1 RMLAGQ
7 TQYWLAQLA
16 GMSPLH
22 LTSDTAAV
30 QRHSSRGERVRLELP
45 DGWLAGIQR
54 FGLSLGL
61 TPFMTLLA
69 AFQAMLARYCGQED
83 IVVGTPIA
91 GRMRIES

>member
-1 RMLAGQ
+1 M
-7 TQYWLAQLA
+7 
-16 GMSPLH
+16 
-22 LTSDTAAV
+22 

-54 FGLSLGL
+54 FSRSLGL

-91 GRMRIES
+91 GRMRIESEEAGRLAGQHAGPAQPGAPDPELP